1 MNKDKILL
9 ILTGGTICSF
19 QNKDGE
25 KKSDAEKAERL
36 IKSIFK
42 KNNPKFKADLFDEII
57 AMDILSENMTPD
69 RWNELVDKLNNS
81 DMESYKGVII
91 LHGTDTLAY
100 TASMLSIVFA
110 GLSVP
115 IFLVSS
121 QLPLSEKDANGNDNF
136 KVAVNLIMDH
146 IEPNIYVPYR
156 NMDGK
161 MLVHLGSHILQCP
174 NLSDDFS
181 SKDPW
186 MIEDMNKLELKG
198 LKSESDAKLYKKIGD
213 FKSSVIKIEPY
224 VGLNYEYYN
233 FEKAEAIIHGTYHSQ
248 TLCVAENKFSALKF
262 RELKLPVFIEP
273 CNYEPDRNISCY
285 ETTAMAVKDG
295 LIPVWGMTSE
305 MVYVK
310 AMVGIALGYRNE
322 SLTEFLLNEHINY
335 EFHY

>member
-19 QNKDGE
+19 QNEDGE
-25 KKSDAEKAERL
+25 KKSNAEKAERL

-42 KNNPKFKADLFDEII
+42 KNNPEFKDVLFDEVV

-69 RWNELVDKLNNS
+69 RWNELVDKMKNS
-81 DMESYKGVII
+81 DMELYRGVII

-100 TASMLSIVFA
+100 TSSMLSIVFA
-110 GLSVP
+110 GISVSV
-115 IFLVSS
+115 FLVSS
-121 QLPLSEKDANGNDNF
+121 QLPLSEKEANGNDNF
-136 KVAVNLIMDH
+136 KIAVSLIMDD
-146 IEPNIYVPYR
+146 IKPNIYVPYR

-161 MLVHLGSHILQCP
+161 MLVHLGSHLLQCP

-186 MIEDMNKLELKG
+186 VIEDMNNPKLDG
-198 LKSESDAKLYKKIGD
+198 LKFESDSRVYEKIGE
-213 FKSSVIKIEPY
+213 FKASVIKLNPY
-224 VGLNYEYYN
+224 VGLNYDFVN
-233 FEKAEAIIHGTYHSQ
+233 LEKVDAIVHGTYHSQ
-248 TLCVAENKFSALKF
+248 TLCVGENNFSALKLM
-262 RELKLPVFIEP
+262 ELNLPVFIEP

-285 ETTAMAVKDG
+285 ETTAEAVRHG

-310 AMVGIALGYRNE
+310 TMVGVALGYKND
-322 SLTEFLLNEHINY
+322 SLTKFLLDTHINY